1 MLIDSHAHLDME
13 EFHED
18 LEAVIERAVNGG
30 IENIVTM
37 GIDLESS
44 IKALA
49 LAQRY
54 DFIYSTVG
62 FHPHDADKVTDARL
76 LELQGL
82 AKETKVVAWGEI
94 GLDFFRNR
102 SPKEKQIEAFKT
114 QLEIA
119 NSLNLPVIIH
129 NREADNET
137 IEILK
142 SHAKG
147 IHKGVIHCFSS
158 DYEAAL
164 AFMDMGFYI
173 SIPGVVTFTNAAKL
187 KDVAKQIP
195 LDRMLVETDCPFL
208 APVPKRGKRNE
219 PLYVTYTARMIAD
232 LRGMPYEEIAAITT
246 RNSKNLY
253 NIA

>member
-18 LEAVIERAVNGG
+18 LEAVIERAVEGG
-30 IENIVTM
+30 VEKIITI

-44 IKALA
+44 IAALDIA
-49 LAQRY
+49 SRHS
-54 DFIYSTVG
+54 FIYATVG

-76 LELQGL
+76 LELQSI
-82 AKETKVVAWGEI
+82 AKEKRIVAWGEI

-114 QLEIA
+114 QLDIA
-119 NSLNLPVIIH
+119 HGLDLPVIIH
-129 NREADNET
+129 NREADKET

-142 SHAKG
+142 SHGNG

-158 DYEAAL
+158 DYDTAL
-164 AFMDMGFYI
+164 TFIDMGFYI
-173 SIPGVVTFTNAAKL
+173 SIPGVVTFSKADKL
-187 KDVAKQIP
+187 KDVAKRIP

-219 PLYVTYTARMIAD
+219 PLYVTYTAEMIAD
-232 LRGMPYEEIAAITT
+232 LRGMPYEELAEATT

>member
-13 EFHED
+13 EFNED
-18 LEAVIERAVNGG
+18 LEAVIERAIAGG
-30 IENIVTM
+30 VERIITI

-44 IKALA
+44 IKALD

-82 AKETKVVAWGEI
+82 VKEPKVVAWGEI

-102 SPKEKQIEAFKT
+102 SPREKQIEAFKT

-119 NSLNLPVIIH
+119 HDLDLPVIIH
-129 NREADNET
+129 NRDADKET

-142 SHAKG
+142 AHRSG
-147 IHKGVIHCFSS
+147 MHKGVIHCFSS
-158 DYEAAL
+158 DYDTAL
-164 AFMDMGFYI
+164 TFIDMGFYI
-173 SIPGVVTFTNAAKL
+173 SIPGVVTFANASKL
-187 KDVAKQIP
+187 KDVAKRIP
-195 LDRMLVETDCPFL
+195 LEKMIVETDCPFL

-219 PLYVTYTARMIAD
+219 PLYVTYTARVIAD
-232 LRGMPYEEIAAITT
+232 LRGISYEELAVITT
-246 RNSKNLY
+246 RNSKTLY
-253 NIA
+253 NID

>member
-18 LEAVIERAVNGG
+18 LELVIERAVEGG
-30 IENIVTM
+30 VENIITI

-44 IKALA
+44 IAALDIA
-49 LAQRY
+49 SRHS
-54 DFIYSTVG
+54 FIYCTVG
-62 FHPHDADKVTDARL
+62 FHPHDADKVTDSGL

-82 AKETKVVAWGEI
+82 AKEKKIVAWGEI

-102 SPKEKQIEAFKT
+102 SPRERQIEAFKT
-114 QLEIA
+114 QLDIA
-119 NSLNLPVIIH
+119 HDLDLPVIIH
-129 NREADNET
+129 NREADKET

-142 SHAKG
+142 THGNG

-158 DYEAAL
+158 DYDTAIT
-164 AFMDMGFYI
+164 FMEMGFYI

-187 KDVAKQIP
+187 KDVAQRIP
-195 LDRMLVETDCPFL
+195 LDRMIIETDCPFL

-219 PLYVTYTARMIAD
+219 PLYVTYTAGMIAD
-232 LRGMPYEEIAAITT
+232 LRGMPYEELAEATT
-246 RNSKNLY
+246 RNSKTLY